1 MTDNHSN
8 KITVVNYPLLAV
20 NAGVIASIFIFF
32 ALASQVPASTIF
44 ALETEKCSFG
54 FNLLA
59 QHAQIAVAIV
69 GGMLIVPFSISSVLS
84 LFQSDRLANVATSIG
99 FALMFVAAIIIL
111 LSLSCRIPFDF
122 LIDMIITPTMI
133 TVAAI
138 VGLHMY
144 YERRRKATNVA

>member
-1 MTDNHSN
+1 MTDNHN
-8 KITVVNYPLLAV
+8 NNIAVVNYPLLAV

-44 ALETEKCSFG
+44 ALETKKCSFG

-69 GGMLIVPFSISSVLS
+69 GGMLIIPFSISSVLS
-84 LFQSDRLANVATSIG
+84 LFQSDRLASIATSIG

-111 LSLSCRIPFDF
+111 LSLSCRIPSNF
-122 LIDMIITPTMI
+122 LIEMIITPTVI
-133 TVAAI
+133 TIAVV
-138 VGLHMY
+138 VGLHIY
-144 YERRRKATNVA
+144 YKRRGKKTNIA

>member
-1 MTDNHSN
+1 MTDNHN
-8 KITVVNYPLLAV
+8 NNITIVNYPLLAV

-44 ALETEKCSFG
+44 ALETKKCSFG

-69 GGMLIVPFSISSVLS
+69 GGILIVPFSISSVLS
-84 LFQSDRLANVATSIG
+84 LFQSDRLASIATSIG

-111 LSLSCRIPFDF
+111 LSLSCRIPSNF
-122 LIDMIITPTMI
+122 LIDMIITPTVI
-133 TVAAI
+133 TIAVV
-138 VGLHMY
+138 VGLHIY
-144 YERRRKATNVA
+144 YKRRRKATNIA

>member
-1 MTDNHSN
+1 MADNHN
-8 KITVVNYPLLAV
+8 NNITIVNYPLLAV

-44 ALETEKCSFG
+44 ALETKKCSFG

-69 GGMLIVPFSISSVLS
+69 GGMLIIPFSISSVLS
-84 LFQSDRLANVATSIG
+84 LFQSDRLASIATSIG

-111 LSLSCRIPFDF
+111 LSLSCRIPSNF
-122 LIDMIITPTMI
+122 LIEMIITPTVI
-133 TVAAI
+133 TIAVV
-138 VGLHMY
+138 VGLHIY
-144 YERRRKATNVA
+144 YKRRRKTTNIA